1 MVSLH
6 LSWFVLYQNL
16 RLKIISLWSLFLFF
30 FFFLIVLKYLN
41 IYLCKKQKRT
51 KPNENKAFAHLQ
63 HTAQKAEECDKP

>member
-30 FFFLIVLKYLN
+30 YFLKVLKYLN

-51 KPNENKAFAHLQ
+51 KSNENKAFAHLQ
-63 HTAQKAEECDKP
+63 RTAQKAEECDKP